1 MNYRTATTL
10 LAAPLLTATLGLSAC
25 GSSSPSPASAP
36 NAEQTATA
44 LPAKALSEMLAAHFE
59 ATLVLNP
66 SQAQAIGDYR
76 FNHLLENNLSDE
88 HMAKAKALNDEY
100 LALAEA
106 ISPEDLNAEE
116 RLSREFFLDTR
127 KRERASE
134 AIPLYLLPVNQFYSR
149 PNDFAVQGSG
159 SGVHPFGTEKDY
171 RDFIAKTSEFSL
183 WVDTA
188 IQRMQEGV
196 GKGVVLPKILIERTL
211 PQLEAQFATT
221 DLTKSTFYGPLNA
234 LPKTMTPEGKT
245 ALVADYEK
253 AITEIVMPAYKKL
266 HTFMASEYLAA
277 GVPEHGL
284 GALPGGDAWYA
295 YLVSQHTTTT
305 MTPEAIHEIGL
316 EEVARI
322 LREMDDVRKQVGFKG
337 DLKAFFK
344 HLTTDKKFFFA
355 NKDELI
361 TAYQDIKV
369 TIESA
374 LPTFFGVMPKT
385 AYEVR
390 PVEAFREKNA
400 AGASYQPGTAD
411 GTRPGV
417 FYINTF
423 NLKAQPRWGVET
435 LSLHEA
441 APGHHFQISL
451 QQEMQ
456 DAPKFQRFSDSTA
469 FAEGWAL
476 YAESIGKELGLFTD
490 PYQYFGR
497 LSDEMLRAMRLVVDT
512 GLHAKGW
519 SRDQAI
525 AYMIANSALATSD
538 IEAEVERYMA
548 IPAQALSYKVGQL
561 KISELRARAEA
572 QLGSSFDVRGFHSQ
586 VLESGSLPMSIL
598 EAKIDRW
605 IRSLQPRNVPTT
617 N

>member
-1 MNYRTATTL
+1 MNYRIATTL
-10 LAAPLLTATLGLSAC
+10 LTAALGLTSC
-25 GSSSPSPASAP
+25 GSSSPAPSPVGGTTHEAPAASA
-36 NAEQTATA
+36 NALKE
-44 LPAKALSEMLAAHFE
+44 LLAAHFE
-59 ATLVLNP
+59 ATLKLNP

-76 FNHLLENNLSDE
+76 FNHLLENTLSEE
-88 HMAKAKALNDEY
+88 HIKASKALNDSY
-100 LALAEA
+100 LAKALA
-106 ISPEDLNAEE
+106 ISPAALSAEDQ
-116 RLSREFFLDTR
+116 LSREFFIDTR
-127 KRERASE
+127 ERERASE
-134 AIPLYLLPVNQFYSR
+134 AIPLYLLPVNQFYSL

-159 SGVHPFGTEKDY
+159 AGVHPFSTEKDY
-171 RDFIAKTSEFSL
+171 RDFIAKTSAFSQ

-188 IQRMQEGV
+188 IMRMHQGIA
-196 GKGVVLPKILIERTL
+196 KGVVLPKVLIERTL
-211 PQLEAQFATT
+211 PQLEAQFAPG
-221 DLTKSTFYGPLNA
+221 DLQKSPFYGPLNA
-234 LPKTMTPEGKT
+234 LPKAMPPERR
-245 ALVADYEK
+245 ASLVADYEK

-266 HTFMASEYLAA
+266 HTFMASEYLANGEA
-277 GVPEHGL
+277 GHGL

-305 MTPEAIHEIGL
+305 LAPEAIHEIGL
-316 EEVARI
+316 SEVARI
-322 LREMDDVRKQVGFKG
+322 LREMDAVRVQVGFKG

-344 HLTTDKKFFFA
+344 HLTTDSKFFFA
-355 NKDELI
+355 NKEELI
-361 TAYQDIKV
+361 AAYQDIKIK
-369 TIESA
+369 IEGA
-374 LPTFFGVMPKT
+374 LPRFFDVMPKT

-411 GTRPGV
+411 GSRPGV

-451 QQEMQ
+451 QQEMS

-512 GLHAKGW
+512 GIHAKGW
-519 SRDQAI
+519 TREQAI
-525 AYMIANSALATSD
+525 DYMVTNSALAKSD

-561 KISELRARAEA
+561 KLTELRARAEK
-572 QLGSSFDVRGFHSQ
+572 QLGQAFDVRAFHNQ
-586 VLESGSLPMSIL
+586 VLQSGSLPMSIL
-598 EAKIDRW
+598 ESKIDAW
-605 IRSLQPRNVPTT
+605 ILVNQR
-617 N
+617 